1 MYLFNPF
8 IVQNKKKKTWEQTH
22 SYEDIPFLGQN
33 DQIAPPPPKKIF
45 FSKKALI

>member
-1 MYLFNPF
+1 MYLLNPF
-8 IVQNKKKKTWEQTH
+8 IVQNKKKTWEQTH

-33 DQIAPPPPKKIF
+33 DQIAPPPQKIF

>member
-1 MYLFNPF
+1 MYLLNPF
-8 IVQNKKKKTWEQTH
+8 IVQNKKKNWEQTH

-33 DQIAPPPPKKIF
+33 DQFAPPPQKKIF